1 MYVNW
6 HTIITAATVIA
17 AIVAFGTYF
26 TKVHNWV
33 LQQNKQDTDIS
44 GIKKELQITTYG
56 LLACLKGL
64 AEQGCDG
71 PVKEA
76 IVKIEKQLNAKPHQ

>member
-1 MYVNW
+1 MYVDW
-6 HTIITAATVIA
+6 QTIVTAATVIA
-17 AIVAFGTYF
+17 AVVAFGTYF

-76 IVKIEKQLNAKPHQ
+76 IVKIEKHLNTKAHQ